1 MLTGR
6 GDFNRLYSSD
16 GTLEV
21 SGWILHPDVP
31 TASIRISVDDT
42 VRGEQAPGARE
53 DVGHAFPWIVHARL
67 SGFRFLLPRPD
78 ARCGIAVAALG
89 GRKKLVQIRSTFA
102 PEFEDMPIPGP
113 ALLSRILPGPD
124 PFLFQASGLF
134 SYSSFQSALLGC
146 LDLSSCPR
154 MLDWGCG
161 SGRLSRLFL
170 RSRPGP
176 DVFGCDIDG
185 EAVTWCR
192 DNLSEGRFSHTGFLP
207 PLPYPDGFFPLVIA
221 YSVFTHLT
229 RETQFAWLG
238 EMRRIT
244 APGGFLLASVHGS
257 LAASCAFPDPKQS
270 RLARLFA
277 PRRHPSVLKEG
288 FFDAGEDRALV
299 GVAPAGYYRG
309 VFQTPE
315 WTRQEWSRFFR
326 VIEVREGGMNSHQ
339 DLVVLERPLENGT
352 CGFGVSGP

>member
-6 GDFNRLYSSD
+6 GDFNRLYSSA

-21 SGWILHPDVP
+21 SGWILHLDFPA
-31 TASIRISVDDT
+31 TNIRISIDDADS
-42 VRGEQAPGARE
+42 GEQAPAIRG
-53 DVGHAFPWIVHARL
+53 DVGLAFPWIAHARH
-67 SGFRFLLPRPD
+67 SGFRFLLPCPN
-78 ARCGIAVAALG
+78 ARCRIAVTG
-89 GRKKLVQIRSTFA
+89 MDGPKELVRIRSTFA
-102 PEFEDMPIPGP
+102 PEFENLPVPGP
-113 ALLSRILPGPD
+113 ELLTRILPGPD
-124 PFLFQASGLF
+124 AFLFQASGLF
-134 SYSSFQSALLGC
+134 SYSCFESALSDR

-170 RSRPGP
+170 KSRPGP

-185 EAVTWCR
+185 EAVAWCR
-192 DNLSEGRFSHTGFLP
+192 DNLSEGHFSHTSPLP

-229 RETQFAWLG
+229 HETQFAWLE
-238 EMRRIT
+238 EMRRII
-244 APGGFLLASVHGS
+244 APGGFLLASVHGR
-257 LAASCAFPDPKQS
+257 LVASCAFPDPKQS

-288 FFDAGEDRALV
+288 FFDAGEDRALD

-315 WTRQEWSRFFR
+315 WTRREWSRFLR
-326 VIEVREGGMNSHQ
+326 VVEVREGGMNSHQ
-339 DLVVLERPLENGT
+339 DLVVLERP
-352 CGFGVSGP
+352 